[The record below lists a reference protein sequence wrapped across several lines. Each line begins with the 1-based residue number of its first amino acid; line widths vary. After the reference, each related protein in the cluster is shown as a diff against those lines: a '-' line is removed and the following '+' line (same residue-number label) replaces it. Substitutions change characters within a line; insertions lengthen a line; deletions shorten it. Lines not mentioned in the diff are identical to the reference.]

1 MQAKTGENFEEVQ
14 EKRLKVLEF
23 IYQATNGN
31 EEKEITREQISQE
44 ISLPESEIT
53 SILNYLL
60 NERMI
65 DYDHILG
72 IEDPFS
78 PIWIGHAGILH
89 VESILNNK
97 NSPIQ
102 QVVNNQ
108 PILNS
113 SYPMPDFTTSVSD
126 AALAA
131 ILSDRWE
138 EANKT
143 FQAGA
148 YLSTII
154 LLGSILEALLLDKCQ
169 QNQAEACKANSAPK
183 DNQKKPVPLHQWKL
197 ADLINVAHECKWL
210 TKDVKGYSD
219 TLRSYRNLVHPN
231 EQKKQDITPTSH
243 TCKISWEVLNASLN
257 DLGITTI

>member
-1 MQAKTGENFEEVQ
+1 MDFEEVQ
-14 EKRLKVLEF
+14 EKRLKMLEL
-23 IYQATNGN
+23 IYQATEGN
-31 EEKEITREQISQE
+31 EEKSITREEISQVT
-44 ISLPESEIT
+44 SLSERNIT
-53 SILNYLL
+53 GILNYLL
-60 NERMI
+60 NENMI
-65 DYDHILG
+65 NCDPVLG
-72 IEDPFS
+72 IEGLYS
-78 PIWIGHAGILH
+78 NIWIEHKGILH
-89 VESILNNK
+89 IESILNNK

-113 SYPMPDFTTSVSD
+113 PYPMPDFTTSVSD

-131 ILSDRWE
+131 ILSNRWE

-169 QNQAEACKANSAPK
+169 QNQAEAYKANSAPK

-243 TCKISWEVLNASLN
+243 TCKISWEVLHASLN